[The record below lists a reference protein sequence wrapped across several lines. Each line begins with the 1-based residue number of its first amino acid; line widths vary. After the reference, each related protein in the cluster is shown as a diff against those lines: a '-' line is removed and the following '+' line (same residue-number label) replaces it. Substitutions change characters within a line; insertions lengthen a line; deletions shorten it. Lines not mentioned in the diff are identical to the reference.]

1 MEQKVTRFLEHHKL
15 DLFGKKIV
23 VGVSG
28 GPDSIALLHYL
39 WKMRK
44 KWDLQLTALS
54 VDHQL
59 RGDESKEDLAFVKDI
74 CQKWNI
80 SFKGVSLNVPTYKE
94 THQLNTQ
101 VACRNMRYQFFYQQ
115 MKELSA
121 DFLALG
127 HHGDDQV
134 ETMVMRLIRTADSSV
149 FQGIPIKREFADGH
163 IIRPFLCVTKK
174 EIEQYC
180 AVNMLNPR
188 RDPSNESI
196 AYTRNYIRKKIVP
209 LLRAKNE
216 NIHTTVQYLTESLHE
231 DERYLQ
237 QEAKLMVQQVV
248 NFSSNKDIASFYIND
263 FSSYPTALQRR
274 AYHLIL
280 NYLYFHLPKNLS
292 YVHEQD
298 FFELLNS
305 TMGNVEID
313 FPRHLKLKRSYQKVM
328 FYFTNKHHVSSPYHF
343 ILDIPEK
350 VSLPNGSQISAVHT
364 DKREREDRFTYICA
378 LDDVELPLHIRT
390 RQPGDR
396 MSWKG
401 LNGSKKIKDIFIDAK
416 IPKDER
422 DAWPIV
428 TDNHGQILWLVGL
441 KKGFSEAKGT
451 SDMYIQLNYKNARLW
466 EGQFGGSRY

>member
-1 MEQKVTRFLEHHKL
+1 M
-15 DLFGKKIV
+15 
-23 VGVSG
+23 
-28 GPDSIALLHYL
+28 
-39 WKMRK
+39 
-44 KWDLQLTALS
+44 
-54 VDHQL
+54 
-59 RGDESKEDLAFVKDI
+59 
-74 CQKWNI
+74 
-80 SFKGVSLNVPTYKE
+80 
-94 THQLNTQ
+94 
-101 VACRNMRYQFFYQQ
+101 
-115 MKELSA
+115 
-121 DFLALG
+121 
-127 HHGDDQV
+127 
-134 ETMVMRLIRTADSSV
+134 
-149 FQGIPIKREFADGH
+149 
-163 IIRPFLCVTKK
+163 
-174 EIEQYC
+174 
-180 AVNMLNPR
+180 
-188 RDPSNESI
+188 
-196 AYTRNYIRKKIVP
+196 
-209 LLRAKNE
+209 
-216 NIHTTVQYLTESLHE
+216 TESLHE

-451 SDMYIQLNYKNARLW
+451 SDMYIQLNYKTQ
-466 EGQFGGSRY
+466 GFGRDNLVDQDIEKTLITEEEIQQQCKKIGKQLAEEYEEKFPLAIGVLKGAMPFMSDLLRYMNIHLEMDFMDVSSYGGKKRQLLQVR